1 MSEPALPGLVPE
13 PPAAELTA
21 AEVVDPAGE
30 LATAPGDW
38 LVVAPEAVSG
48 AAIATA
54 GSARMSKL
62 TEPAATLTSETVVE
76 DAAGT

>member
-13 PPAAELTA
+13 PPAVELTA

-30 LATAPGDW
+30 PATALGDW

-62 TEPAATLTSETVVE
+62 TEPAATLTSDTVVE
-76 DAAGT
+76 EAAGT